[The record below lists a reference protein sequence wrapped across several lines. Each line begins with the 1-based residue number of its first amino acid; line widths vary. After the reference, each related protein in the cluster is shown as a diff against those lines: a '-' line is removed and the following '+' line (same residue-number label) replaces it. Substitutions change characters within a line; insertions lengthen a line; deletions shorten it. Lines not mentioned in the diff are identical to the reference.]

1 MTHLTESLVFVPLM
15 IGVLFFLFEFF
26 LDQFLAFQVLSLV
39 WTAEVYSTIT
49 LRTMISMRYFPRVF
63 FAYFSL
69 FHVYFFCFPFGY
81 SYPAL
86 VTAVLFLLHAMFCFW
101 NYCELPA
108 LNSGSITALRPRFGV
123 EERETPVVRP
133 PTVLPN
139 APVDAVASFPGNPR
153 RHRVLRP
160 SFQRPT
166 SHRVSG
172 TARSNVDSSPARTFS
187 PSPGPNLRD
196 TFNTQ
201 YSRHIEHS
209 RRIQNQQ
216 MAALLGLPIAG
227 IAEVPSDDV
236 GLDLDDISN
245 RPVNQ
250 QQNSVNNPDNTNYI
264 SHTSSS
270 DSDVP
275 SNSRSLVAD

>member
-1 MTHLTESLVFVPLM
+1 M

-39 WTAEVYSTIT
+39 WAAEVYSTIT

-86 VTAVLFLLHAMFCFW
+86 VTSVLFLLHAMFCFW

-108 LNSGSITALRPRFGV
+108 FNSGSITALRPRFGV
-123 EERETPVVRP
+123 EEVDVPLQRP
-133 PTVLPN
+133 STQLPN
-139 APVDAVASFPGNPR
+139 APVDAVASFPANPR

-160 SFQRPT
+160 TFQRPT

-172 TARSNVDSSPARTFS
+172 TAHQSGESSPARAFS
-187 PSPGPNLRD
+187 SSPAPNSRD
-196 TFNTQ
+196 T
-201 YSRHIEHS
+201 YSRHVEHS

-216 MAALLGLPIAG
+216 MAALLGLPVSG
-227 IAEVPSDDV
+227 IAEVPPDDV
-236 GLDLDDISN
+236 GLDLDNMAQAGDGS
-245 RPVNQ
+245 NQ
-250 QQNSVNNPDNTNYI
+250 QTDNYI
-264 SHTSSS
+264 SHASSS
-270 DSDVP
+270 DSDHQ
-275 SNSRSLVAD
+275 